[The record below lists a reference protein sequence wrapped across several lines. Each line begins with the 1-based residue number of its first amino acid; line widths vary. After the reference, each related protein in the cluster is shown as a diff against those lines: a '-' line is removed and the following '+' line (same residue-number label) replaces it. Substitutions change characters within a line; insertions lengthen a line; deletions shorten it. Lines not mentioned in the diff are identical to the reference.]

1 MYILPKV
8 VKMINFVTRILPKM
22 VKMINFSVFYHNM
35 GGESYIC
42 FKSVLACE
50 VKSYTF
56 L

>member
-1 MYILPKV
+1 MYILPKI
-8 VKMINFVTRILPKM
+8 VKVINFVTCILPKM

-35 GGESYIC
+35 GGESYIW
-42 FKSVLACE
+42 FKTVLACK